1 MTTYTLPLSSNTI
14 DLLANSA
21 GYNVTSNGVNF
32 PGGITLTTNLSDP
45 LPFDYYD
52 LLAENAYNL
61 AQSAYNYA
69 NTLAG
74 SSSTDNVARQIALSA
89 QANTIIIQGVD
100 VAQNTAISIIQ
111 GVDVAQ
117 NSAISI
123 IQGVDVAQ
131 NTAISII
138 QGVNVTQN
146 TNIANKL
153 SLTGV
158 LDQTIA
164 GNVTISG
171 TTNIQ
176 QLNIAGSSFINTN
189 RAITRYGT
197 THNVLGSG
205 DGTRDIDLSLGNFV
219 SANVTGITTW
229 TFSNPLADPAATGFV
244 LELTNGGSAALTW
257 PLSVQWPGGTAPS
270 LTAAGI
276 DVLTFITDDGGTT
289 YRGVVSMLDSKTPE
303 EIPP

>member
-61 AQSAYNYA
+61 AQSAYDYA

-74 SSSTDNVARQIALSA
+74 GASTDNVARQIALSA

-100 VAQNTAISIIQ
+100 VTQNTAISIIQ

-117 NSAISI
+117 NS
-123 IQGVDVAQ
+123 
-131 NTAISII
+131 AISII

-270 LTAAGI
+270 LTEAGI

-289 YRGVVSMLDSKTPE
+289 YRGVVSMLDSKQPE
-303 EIPP
+303 VIPP

>member
-69 NTLAG
+69 NTLSGGA
-74 SSSTDNVARQIALSA
+74 STDNVARQIALSA

-111 GVDVAQ
+111 GVDA
-117 NSAISI
+117 
-123 IQGVDVAQ
+123 
-131 NTAISII
+131 
-138 QGVNVTQN
+138 TQN

-270 LTAAGI
+270 LTEAGI

-289 YRGVVSMLDSKTPE
+289 YRGVVSMLDSK
-303 EIPP
+303 

>member
-74 SSSTDNVARQIALSA
+74 GASTDNVARQIALSA

-111 GVDVAQ
+111 GVDA
-117 NSAISI
+117 
-123 IQGVDVAQ
+123 
-131 NTAISII
+131 
-138 QGVNVTQN
+138 TQN

-270 LTAAGI
+270 LTEAGI

>member
-21 GYNVTSNGVNF
+21 GYNVTSAGVNF

-52 LLAENAYNL
+52 LLAANAYNL
-61 AQSAYNYA
+61 AQSAYDYA

-74 SSSTDNVARQIALSA
+74 GASTDNVARQIALSA

-100 VAQNTAISIIQ
+100 VAQN
-111 GVDVAQ
+111 
-117 NSAISI
+117 SAISI
-123 IQGVDVAQ
+123 IQGVNA
-131 NTAISII
+131 
-138 QGVNVTQN
+138 TQN

-205 DGTRDIDLSLGNFV
+205 DGTRDINLTLGNFV
-219 SANVTGITTW
+219 SATVTGNTTW
-229 TFSNPLADPAATGFV
+229 TFSNPLADPVATGFV
-244 LELTNGGSAALTW
+244 LELTDGGSATLIW
-257 PLSVQWPGGTAPS
+257 PLSVKWPGGTAPS
-270 LTAAGI
+270 LTEAGI

>member
-21 GYNVTSNGVNF
+21 GYNVTSAGVNF

-52 LLAENAYNL
+52 LLAANAYSL
-61 AQSAYNYA
+61 AQSAYDYA

-74 SSSTDNVARQIALSA
+74 GASTDNVARQIALSA

-100 VAQNTAISIIQ
+100 VAQN
-111 GVDVAQ
+111 
-117 NSAISI
+117 SAISI
-123 IQGVDVAQ
+123 IQGVDA
-131 NTAISII
+131 
-138 QGVNVTQN
+138 TQN

-164 GNVTISG
+164 GNVTIGG
-171 TTNIQ
+171 TANIQ

-205 DGTRDIDLSLGNFV
+205 DGTRDIDLSLCNFV

-270 LTAAGI
+270 LTEAGI